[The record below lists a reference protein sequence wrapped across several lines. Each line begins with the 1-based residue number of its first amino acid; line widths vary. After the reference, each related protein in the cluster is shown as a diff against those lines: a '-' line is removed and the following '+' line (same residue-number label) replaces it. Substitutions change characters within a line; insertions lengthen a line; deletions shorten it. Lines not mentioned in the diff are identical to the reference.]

1 LVEVGGKKR
10 EVHQEVCEVV
20 DLVELVEVQRE
31 KFLGFNDVDLRD
43 RMSLQNLED
52 SRELTMD
59 SGTIGESFRL
69 SRPFGIEKNLETC

>member
-1 LVEVGGKKR
+1 LIEVCGEKR
-10 EVHQEVCEVV
+10 EVHQKVREVV

-31 KFLGFNDVDLRD
+31 KFLGFNDVDLKVS
-43 RMSLQNLED
+43 MSLKNLED

-59 SGTIGESFRL
+59 SGTIGESFQL